1 MAKPYVIDADGHVL
15 ENEVDWA
22 QRLEPAYRERAPRVL
37 EVNGRNRCLVEGRLY
52 PIPEGPGQ
60 GNSGPFSDDMPWD
73 RLYREGM
80 RNPTARL
87 ADMDAE
93 GIDVAVLFGTYIG
106 LTLPN
111 LADPGLATALAR
123 AYNDWLAEY
132 CAAAPG
138 RLKGV
143 ALLPIQDVAC
153 AVAELERATARLGH
167 VTAMLPTNVHGR
179 NLDHPDLYP
188 LYDAAEQL
196 GIPLS
201 VHAGVG
207 HNGLPGHY
215 GTEAA
220 GTERFDRFFYTH
232 CVAFPFEQMIA
243 VLCIVCGGV
252 LDRFP
257 RLRVGFFEAGV
268 GWLPYW
274 MQRMDEHYERL
285 RPQVPLLRRPP
296 SEHVRGERFFIS
308 CDPDEETLPEV
319 VAHVGADRIL
329 YASDYAHWD
338 SSFPD
343 SVRLIAER
351 DGLSDAAKAQILGGN
366 AARFLNLSPPAPLP
380 SRDGGRGA
388 LA

>member
-15 ENEVDWA
+15 ENEVDWGA
-22 QRLEPAYRERAPRVL
+22 RLEPAYRERAPRVV
-37 EVNGRNRCLVEGRLY
+37 EVNGRNRCLIEGRLY

-60 GNSGPFSDDMPWD
+60 GNSGPFSEHMRWEN
-73 RLYREGM
+73 LYREGM
-80 RNPTARL
+80 RNPRARL
-87 ADMDAE
+87 ADMDVE
-93 GIDVAVLFGTYIG
+93 GIDVAILFGTYIG

-111 LADPGLATALAR
+111 VADPGLAVALAR

-132 CAAAPG
+132 CAAAPE

-143 ALLPIQDVAC
+143 ALLPVQDVAG

-167 VTAMLPTNVHGR
+167 VTAMLPTNRHGQ
-179 NLDHPDLYP
+179 NLDHPDFYP
-188 LYDAAEQL
+188 VYDAAEQL
-196 GIPLS
+196 GVPLS

-252 LDRFP
+252 MDRFP

-274 MQRMDEHYERL
+274 LQRMDEHYERL
-285 RPQVPLLRRPP
+285 SPQVPLLERPP

-308 CDPDEETLPEV
+308 CDADEETLPDV
-319 VAHVGADRIL
+319 VAHLGEDCIL

-338 SSFPD
+338 SNFPN
-343 SVRLIAER
+343 SVRYIAER
-351 DGLSDAAKAQILGGN
+351 DTLSETAKAKILGEN
-366 AARFLNLSPPAPLP
+366 AARFLNLPLP
-380 SRDGGRGA
+380 ARV
-388 LA
+388 